1 MKTSKNKI
9 IHWFIIFSFVSLYLL
24 VSIIS
29 MIHVIDFF
37 ELSNNSTLAISLAL
51 AFEIGAAAS
60 LASVIVLEKMNKTIV
75 WGLFAIL
82 TLMQMMGN
90 TYFTFVNLHDYQGWI
105 DLFALNEMEPLAQKR
120 ILAIVSGA
128 ILPIVALGF
137 IKALIDY
144 IKPSKEG
151 DKPILDRGNSQVL
164 SDNED
169 EFLSNEKS
177 DEIPFQKE
185 YHLDEKEP
193 NKSPDIETIKGD
205 DNPDIKS
212 EEVIKREPVIIKE
225 NKSTPEPKV
234 EKKTEARKPVRPT
247 TPSTPKTEHKP
258 VEKIATKEETEKA
271 LENVDKADP
280 AFQKM
285 VEEYINK
292 TKKKGPQ

>member
-1 MKTSKNKI
+1 
-9 IHWFIIFSFVSLYLL
+9 
-24 VSIIS
+24 

-60 LASVIVLEKMNKTIV
+60 LASIIVLDKMNKTIV
-75 WGLFAIL
+75 WGLFTIL

-137 IKALIDY
+137 IKALVDY

-151 DKPILDRGNSQVL
+151 DTLKLEKGNSTVL
-164 SDNED
+164 TDNED
-169 EFLSNEKS
+169 EFLSDEKP
-177 DEIPFQKE
+177 EIPVQKDFI
-185 YHLDEKEP
+185 LDEKEP
-193 NKSPDIETIKGD
+193 NKSPIVDTVEKE
-205 DNPDIKS
+205 PEIKS
-212 EEVIKREPVIIKE
+212 EKNIKREPDMIKE

-234 EKKTEARKPVRPT
+234 EKKTETRKPVRPAAQ
-247 TPSTPKTEHKP
+247 STPKTEHKS
-258 VEKIATKEETEKA
+258 VEKITTKEETEDA
-271 LENVDKADP
+271 LEQVDKADP

>member
-1 MKTSKNKI
+1 
-9 IHWFIIFSFVSLYLL
+9 
-24 VSIIS
+24 
-29 MIHVIDFF
+29 
-37 ELSNNSTLAISLAL
+37 
-51 AFEIGAAAS
+51 
-60 LASVIVLEKMNKTIV
+60 
-75 WGLFAIL
+75 
-82 TLMQMMGN
+82 MQMMGN

-137 IKALIDY
+137 IKALVDY

-151 DKPILDRGNSQVL
+151 DKLILDRGNSQVL

-169 EFLSNEKS
+169 KFLSDEKS
-177 DEIPFQKE
+177 DEMPFQKE

-193 NKSPDIETIKGD
+193 NKSPDIKTIKGD

-258 VEKIATKEETEKA
+258 VEKIATKEETEKV
-271 LENVDKADP
+271 LEKVDKADP